1 MLTFQQESRLL
12 RGAPMLE
19 KKDIQKLFRRLELA
33 AQENNQAAQEAR
45 AQLGRAEALL
55 SQLEEWR
62 RALKK

>member
-1 MLTFQQESRLL
+1 MLTFQQESRLI
-12 RGAPMLE
+12 RGASMLE
-19 KKDIQKLFRRLELA
+19 KKDIQELFRRLELA
-33 AQENNQAAQEAR
+33 AQESNQAAQEAR

>member
-1 MLTFQQESRLL
+1 MLTFQQESRLIH
-12 RGAPMLE
+12 GAPILE
-19 KKDIQKLFRRLELA
+19 KKDIQELFRRLELA
-33 AQENNQAAQEAR
+33 AQESNQAAQEAR

>member
-33 AQENNQAAQEAR
+33 AQESNQAAQEAR